1 MTLHYPLLF
10 AYLAAIVLLI
20 ATPGPV
26 VMLVTGTVAR
36 HGFRQGVLT
45 AVGANA
51 ASLVM
56 IAGAMLMVFGVVMVS
71 ARLLAGLHVAGC
83 LFIAGLAIR
92 TLLGEWR
99 AARERGGDGAAAAEA
114 AAGEPAAGE
123 PVARPRGL
131 PGIVRGF
138 LVGIA
143 NPKDLLF
150 FVAFFPQFVAITPD
164 SRVSLAIL
172 AALWIAVDFTILTG
186 YMAAINHP
194 AMHRK
199 QRWIS
204 ASSALALLAIA
215 LAGLGSTIAGA
226 A

>member
-1 MTLHYPLLF
+1 MSLHYPLLF

-36 HGFRQGVLT
+36 RGFRQGVLT

-71 ARLLAGLHVAGC
+71 DRLLAGLHVAGC
-83 LFIAGLAIR
+83 VFIAVLAIR

-99 AARERGGDGAAAAEA
+99 AGHDA
-114 AAGEPAAGE
+114 AAGA
-123 PVARPRGL
+123 PVPQPRGL

-150 FVAFFPQFVAITPD
+150 FVAFFPQFVGITPD

-194 AMHRK
+194 SIHRK

-204 ASSALALLAIA
+204 ASSALALLVIA

-226 A
+226 V

>member
-1 MTLHYPLLF
+1 MPVHYPLLF

-36 HGFRQGVLT
+36 RGFRQGMLT

-56 IAGAMLMVFGVVMVS
+56 IAGAMLMVFGVVLVS
-71 ARLLAGLHVAGC
+71 DRLLDGLHVIGC
-83 LFIAGLAIR
+83 VFIAVLAAR

-99 AARERGGDGAAAAEA
+99 AGRMRGSGGD
-114 AAGEPAAGE
+114 AGGE
-123 PVARPRGL
+123 SGPQPCGL
-131 PGIVRGF
+131 PGVVRGF

-194 AMHRK
+194 LIHGK
-199 QRWIS
+199 QRWIT
-204 ASSALALLAIA
+204 ASSALALLVIA
-215 LAGLGSTIAGA
+215 LAGIGSTIASA

>member
-1 MTLHYPLLF
+1 MSLHYPLLF

-36 HGFRQGVLT
+36 RGFRQGMLT

-56 IAGAMLMVFGVVMVS
+56 IAGAMLMVFGVVLVS
-71 ARLLAGLHVAGC
+71 DRLLDGLHVIGC
-83 LFIAGLAIR
+83 VFIAVLAIR
-92 TLLGEWR
+92 SLLGEWR
-99 AARERGGDGAAAAEA
+99 TGRMRGGDDDARAQRV
-114 AAGEPAAGE
+114 P
-123 PVARPRGL
+123 RPRGL
-131 PGIVRGF
+131 PGVVRGF

-194 AMHRK
+194 LLHRK
-199 QRWIS
+199 QRWITAAS
-204 ASSALALLAIA
+204 AFALLVIA
-215 LAGLGSTIAGA
+215 LAGLAGTIARA

>member
-1 MTLHYPLLF
+1 MPFHYPLLF

-36 HGFRQGVLT
+36 RGFRQGMLT

-56 IAGAMLMVFGVVMVS
+56 IAGAMLMVFGVVLVS
-71 ARLLAGLHVAGC
+71 DRLLDGLHVIGC
-83 LFIAGLAIR
+83 VFIAVLAIR

-99 AARERGGDGAAAAEA
+99 AGRMRGSGGA
-114 AAGEPAAGE
+114 AAGEAVPQ
-123 PVARPRGL
+123 PRGL

-172 AALWIAVDFTILTG
+172 AALWIVVDFTILTG

-194 AMHRK
+194 LIHRK
-199 QRWIS
+199 QRWIT
-204 ASSALALLAIA
+204 ASSALALLVIA
-215 LAGLGSTIAGA
+215 LAGLAGTIAGA

>member
-36 HGFRQGVLT
+36 RGFRQGVLT

>member
-36 HGFRQGVLT
+36 RGFRQGVLT

-51 ASLVM
+51 ASLVL

-71 ARLLAGLHVAGC
+71 ARLLVGLHVAGC
-83 LFIAGLAIR
+83 LFIAVLAIR

-99 AARERGGDGAAAAEA
+99 AGRGRSGDGT
-114 AAGEPAAGE
+114 AAGE
-123 PVARPRGL
+123 PVSRPRGL
-131 PGIVRGF
+131 PGVVRGF

-150 FVAFFPQFVAITPD
+150 FVAFFPQFVGITPD

-172 AALWIAVDFTILTG
+172 ATLWIAVDFTIMTG

-194 AMHRK
+194 AIHRK
-199 QRWIS
+199 QRWIV

-215 LAGLGSTIAGA
+215 LAGLGGTIAGVA
-226 A
+226 

>member
-1 MTLHYPLLF
+1 MALHYPLLF

-26 VMLVTGTVAR
+26 VMLVVGTVAR
-36 HGFRQGVLT
+36 RGFRQGMLT

-56 IAGAMLMVFGVVMVS
+56 IAGAMLMVFGVVLVS
-71 ARLLAGLHVAGC
+71 DRLLTGLHVAGC
-83 LFIAGLAIR
+83 VFIAVLAVR

-99 AARERGGDGAAAAEA
+99 AGRTRDANGAAP
-114 AAGEPAAGE
+114 GEPASQAW
-123 PVARPRGL
+123 RL
-131 PGIVRGF
+131 PGVVRGF

-150 FVAFFPQFVAITPD
+150 FVAFFPQFVGITPD

-172 AALWIAVDFTILTG
+172 AVLWIAVDFTIMAG

-194 AMHRK
+194 LIHRK
-199 QRWIS
+199 QRWITVS
-204 ASSALALLAIA
+204 AAGALLVIA
-215 LAGLGSTIAGA
+215 LAGLGGAIAGGA
-226 A
+226 

>member
-1 MTLHYPLLF
+1 MSLHYPLLF
-10 AYLAAIVLLI
+10 AYLAAIALLI

-36 HGFRQGVLT
+36 RGFRQGMLT

-56 IAGAMLMVFGVVMVS
+56 IAGAMLMVFGVVLVS
-71 ARLLAGLHVAGC
+71 DRLLDGLHVTGC
-83 LFIAGLAIR
+83 VFIAVLAIR
-92 TLLGEWR
+92 SLLGEWR
-99 AARERGGDGAAAAEA
+99 AARRRRGDGNVRA
-114 AAGEPAAGE
+114 E
-123 PVARPRGL
+123 PVPQPRGL
-131 PGIVRGF
+131 PGFVRGF

-194 AMHRK
+194 LLHRK
-199 QRWIS
+199 QRWITAGS
-204 ASSALALLAIA
+204 AFALLAIA
-215 LAGLGSTIAGA
+215 LAGLAGTIARVE
-226 A
+226 

>member
-26 VMLVTGTVAR
+26 VMLITGTVAR
-36 HGFRQGVLT
+36 RGFRQGVLT

-51 ASLVM
+51 ASLVL

-71 ARLLAGLHVAGC
+71 ARLLVGLHVAGC
-83 LFIAGLAIR
+83 LFIAVLAIR

-99 AARERGGDGAAAAEA
+99 AGRGRSGDGT
-114 AAGEPAAGE
+114 AAGEPAS
-123 PVARPRGL
+123 RPRGL
-131 PGIVRGF
+131 PGVVRGF

-150 FVAFFPQFVAITPD
+150 FVAFFPQFVGITPD

-172 AALWIAVDFTILTG
+172 AALWIAVDFTIMTG

-194 AMHRK
+194 AIHRK

-215 LAGLGSTIAGA
+215 LAGLGGTIAGVA
-226 A
+226 

>member
-36 HGFRQGVLT
+36 RGFRQGVLT

-51 ASLVM
+51 ASLVL

-71 ARLLAGLHVAGC
+71 ARLLVGLHVAGC
-83 LFIAGLAIR
+83 LFIAVLAIR
-92 TLLGEWR
+92 TLVGEWR
-99 AARERGGDGAAAAEA
+99 AGRGRSGDGT
-114 AAGEPAAGE
+114 AAGEPAS
-123 PVARPRGL
+123 RPRGL
-131 PGIVRGF
+131 PGVVRGF

-150 FVAFFPQFVAITPD
+150 FVAFFPQFVGITPD

-172 AALWIAVDFTILTG
+172 AALWIAVDFTIMTG

-194 AMHRK
+194 AIHRK

-215 LAGLGSTIAGA
+215 LAGLGGTIAGVA
-226 A
+226 

>member
-26 VMLVTGTVAR
+26 VMLITGTVAR
-36 HGFRQGVLT
+36 RGFRQGVLT

-51 ASLVM
+51 ASLVL

-71 ARLLAGLHVAGC
+71 ARLLVGLHVAGC
-83 LFIAGLAIR
+83 LFIAVLAIQ

-99 AARERGGDGAAAAEA
+99 TGRGRSGDGT
-114 AAGEPAAGE
+114 AAGEPAS
-123 PVARPRGL
+123 RPRGL
-131 PGIVRGF
+131 PGVVRGF

-150 FVAFFPQFVAITPD
+150 FVAFFPQFVGITPD

-172 AALWIAVDFTILTG
+172 AALWIAVDFTIMTG

-194 AMHRK
+194 AIHRK

-215 LAGLGSTIAGA
+215 LAGLGGTIAGVA
-226 A
+226 

>member
-1 MTLHYPLLF
+1 MQFHYPLLF

-36 HGFRQGVLT
+36 RGFRQGMLT

-56 IAGAMLMVFGVVMVS
+56 IAGAMLMVFGVVLVS
-71 ARLLAGLHVAGC
+71 DRLLDGLHVIGC
-83 LFIAGLAIR
+83 VFIAVLAIR

-99 AARERGGDGAAAAEA
+99 AGRMRGSGGA
-114 AAGEPAAGE
+114 AAGEAVPQQ
-123 PVARPRGL
+123 RGL

-194 AMHRK
+194 LIHRK
-199 QRWIS
+199 QRWIT
-204 ASSALALLAIA
+204 ASSALALLVIA
-215 LAGLGSTIAGA
+215 LVGLAGTIAGA

>member
-36 HGFRQGVLT
+36 RGFRQGVLT

-51 ASLVM
+51 ASLVL

-83 LFIAGLAIR
+83 LFIAVLAIR

-99 AARERGGDGAAAAEA
+99 AGRERSGDGT
-114 AAGEPAAGE
+114 AAGEPASQ
-123 PVARPRGL
+123 PRGL
-131 PGIVRGF
+131 PGVVRGF

-150 FVAFFPQFVAITPD
+150 FVAFFPQFVGITPD
-164 SRVSLAIL
+164 SRVSLVIL
-172 AALWIAVDFTILTG
+172 AALWVVVDFTIMTG

-194 AMHRK
+194 AIHRK
-199 QRWIS
+199 QRWIV

-215 LAGLGSTIAGA
+215 LAGLGGTIAGVA
-226 A
+226 

>member
-26 VMLVTGTVAR
+26 VMLITGTVAR
-36 HGFRQGVLT
+36 RGFRQGVLT

-51 ASLVM
+51 ASLVL

-71 ARLLAGLHVAGC
+71 ARLLVGLHVAGC
-83 LFIAGLAIR
+83 LFIAVLAIR

-99 AARERGGDGAAAAEA
+99 AGRGRSGDGT
-114 AAGEPAAGE
+114 AAGEPASQ
-123 PVARPRGL
+123 PRGL
-131 PGIVRGF
+131 PGVVRGF

-150 FVAFFPQFVAITPD
+150 FVAFFPQFVGITPD

-172 AALWIAVDFTILTG
+172 AALWIAVDFTIMTG

-194 AMHRK
+194 AIHRK
-199 QRWIS
+199 QRWIV

-215 LAGLGSTIAGA
+215 LAGLGGTIAGVA
-226 A
+226 

>member
-36 HGFRQGVLT
+36 RGFRQGVLT

-51 ASLVM
+51 ASLVL

-71 ARLLAGLHVAGC
+71 ARLLVGLHVAGC
-83 LFIAGLAIR
+83 LFIAVLAIR
-92 TLLGEWR
+92 TLVGEWR
-99 AARERGGDGAAAAEA
+99 AGRGPSGDGT
-114 AAGEPAAGE
+114 AAGEPAS
-123 PVARPRGL
+123 RPRGL
-131 PGIVRGF
+131 PGVVRGF

-150 FVAFFPQFVAITPD
+150 FVAFFPQFVGITPD

-172 AALWIAVDFTILTG
+172 AALWIAVDFTIMTG

-194 AMHRK
+194 AIHRK

-215 LAGLGSTIAGA
+215 LAGLGGTIAGVA
-226 A
+226 

>member
-36 HGFRQGVLT
+36 RGFRQGVLT

-215 LAGLGSTIAGA
+215 LAGLGSMIAGA

>member
-36 HGFRQGVLT
+36 RGFRQGVLT

-51 ASLVM
+51 ASLVL

-71 ARLLAGLHVAGC
+71 ARLLVGLHVAGC
-83 LFIAGLAIR
+83 LFIAVLAIR
-92 TLLGEWR
+92 TLVGEWR
-99 AARERGGDGAAAAEA
+99 AGRGRSGDGT
-114 AAGEPAAGE
+114 AAGEPASQ
-123 PVARPRGL
+123 PRGL
-131 PGIVRGF
+131 PGVVRGF

-150 FVAFFPQFVAITPD
+150 FVAFFPQFVGITPD

-172 AALWIAVDFTILTG
+172 AALWIAVDFTIMTG

-194 AMHRK
+194 AIHRK

-215 LAGLGSTIAGA
+215 LAGLGGTIAGVA
-226 A
+226 